1 MPVPSAVPEQD
12 VVVAPPTGG
21 GEKPQEKIDDVSKK
35 LGAWGCAI
43 NLIAVCFINFFVSL
57 GHEL

>member
-35 LGAWGCAI
+35 LGAWECAV
-43 NLIAVCFINFFVSL
+43 NRDVSFIKFLFL
-57 GHEL
+57 